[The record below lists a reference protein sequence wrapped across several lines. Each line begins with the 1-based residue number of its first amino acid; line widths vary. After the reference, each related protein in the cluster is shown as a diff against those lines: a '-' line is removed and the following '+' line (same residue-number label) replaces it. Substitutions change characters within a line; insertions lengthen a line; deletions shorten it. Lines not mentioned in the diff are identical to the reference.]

1 MHKIKIET
9 KEYRYIYSNIFIEM
23 IIPIKCFTCG
33 MVIADKYRYYQEEV
47 RKRKL
52 AKGMKDL
59 DHILYL
65 TKEFSEKTVEGEVL
79 DDLGLKK
86 MCCRRH
92 MLTHVDIE

>member
-1 MHKIKIET
+1 
-9 KEYRYIYSNIFIEM
+9 M

-33 MVIADKYRYYQEEV
+33 KVIADKYRYYVEEV

-52 AKGMKDL
+52 EKGVDINKVV
-59 DHILYL
+59 YL
-65 TKEFSEKTVEGEVL
+65 TSEFRDKTPEGDVM

-92 MLTHVDIE
+92 MLSHVDIE

>member
-1 MHKIKIET
+1 
-9 KEYRYIYSNIFIEM
+9 M

-33 MVIADKYRYYQEEV
+33 KVIADKYRYYVEEV

-52 AKGMKDL
+52 EKGVDINKVV
-59 DHILYL
+59 YL
-65 TKEFSEKTVEGEVL
+65 TTEFRDKTPEGEVM

-92 MLTHVDIE
+92 LLSHVDIE